1 METCILKCDLN
12 RLKYSLLLML
22 FIIGMVFSCK
32 TINEITYTNLA
43 SNYNPDDKLEID
55 GSRIFHVNDSISRIF
70 LHYSTAGFKYL
81 KPKGKEYY
89 RADYSISYQL
99 FSSYE
104 SNTLIDKGT
113 FYKRDSL
120 HYKDE
125 VVLKFDFPIGADF
138 PGQYLLELRLNDINA
153 DQSVLYPLHIDK
165 NIKNSAQW
173 FLPIDEN
180 DDVILDDWI
189 SWKTKFRIKC
199 SDTKIEKLFAGQFKM
214 NFPIASPPFSQDRPE
229 IYDYQADKNFTVQ
242 IINGTSEELQ
252 FAGEGIYHFTADKD
266 AQQGLTLIRFEDYY
280 PEVKKPDQLGPPL
293 RYLTSN
299 KEYEKLLNASDLK
312 QAVDNFWIETAG
324 NEDRA
329 EELIKRYYGRVEQAN
344 KLFSSYKEGWKTDR
358 GMIYIIFGEP
368 KTVYKRT
375 DIETWIYGEQGNR
388 VFLTFDFVR
397 AINPFTE
404 NDFELQR
411 QPEFKEQWY
420 NAVLF
425 WRQ

>member
-1 METCILKCDLN
+1 MKQLKIKILMMFV
-12 RLKYSLLLML
+12 ML
-22 FIIGMVFSCK
+22 GLVFSCK
-32 TINEITYTNLA
+32 TINEISYTSLA
-43 SNYNPDDKLEID
+43 SNYNPEVKLQID
-55 GSRIFHVNDSISRIF
+55 AARIFHENDSLSRVF
-70 LHYSTAGFKYL
+70 LQYNTAGFKYL
-81 KPKGKEYY
+81 KPRGKEYF

-104 SNTLIDKGT
+104 SNTLIDERT
-113 FYKRDSL
+113 FYKSDSL
-120 HYKDE
+120 HYE
-125 VVLKFDFPIGADF
+125 NAGMLKFDFPVAADF
-138 PGQYLLELRLNDINA
+138 PGEYLLEVKISDLNV
-153 DQSVLYPLHIDK
+153 DQTVLYPLQIEKDL
-165 NIKNSAQW
+165 KNSSQW
-173 FLPIDEN
+173 FLPVDEPG
-180 DDVILDDWI
+180 DAILDAWI

-199 SDTKIEKLFAGQFKM
+199 SDKEIKKLFVGYFKVS
-214 NFPIASPPFSQDRPE
+214 FPIASPPFSHDRAE
-229 IYDYQADKNFTVQ
+229 VYDYEADKSFTVE
-242 IINGTSEELQ
+242 IRDGISEDLQ
-252 FAGEGIYHFTADKD
+252 FANEGIYHFTSDEA
-266 AQQGLTLIRFEDYY
+266 ARQGISLFRFEDYF
-280 PEVKKPDQLGPPL
+280 PKVKKPEQLGPPL

-299 KEYEKLLNASDLK
+299 KEYEKLRNALYLK

-329 EELIKRYYGRVEQAN
+329 EALIKLFYGRVEQAN
-344 KLFSSYKEGWKTDR
+344 KLFSSHKEGWKTDR
-358 GMIYIIFGEP
+358 GMIYIIFGTP
-368 KTVYKRT
+368 KTVYKRS